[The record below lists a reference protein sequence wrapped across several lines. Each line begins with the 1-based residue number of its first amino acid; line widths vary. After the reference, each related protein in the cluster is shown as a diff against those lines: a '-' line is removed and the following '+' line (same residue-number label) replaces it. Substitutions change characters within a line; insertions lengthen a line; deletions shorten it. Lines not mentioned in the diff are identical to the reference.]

1 MERAG
6 RGHTGVSSKN
16 DGVTTG
22 HFVSPVNGGLVK
34 ISTYDFFFF
43 TV

>member
-16 DGVTTG
+16 DGVAMG
-22 HFVSPVNGGLVK
+22 HLVSLVNGGLVNNK
-34 ISTYDFFFF
+34 
-43 TV
+43 